1 MNRRLFLQ
9 MALPAL
15 VIGLLLFGTCLVSA
29 WYVQRLQ
36 ANLARILSENVTSQ
50 EAAQEL
56 EIRVR
61 QLRFHSLLYLI
72 DPAPAR
78 RPPIDQDHQNF
89 EHALRVAQASASTE
103 DERRCVRQIEAG
115 YRQYHSEMDHLL
127 AAAPQERSR
136 ADLAKLVD
144 AHPVRHVVDP
154 SQELLRLNKEEMER
168 TSQESQRVARQAHL
182 MMILLGIVGP
192 LSGLITGY
200 GMARALSRSIYQL
213 SVRVRDMAQ
222 RLDQDVASVSIEAAG
237 DLQKLDRQLERVVR
251 QVEEVAERQQ
261 RHQREMLRAE
271 QLAAVGQ
278 LAASV
283 AHEVRNPLTSV
294 KMLVELAIRPRDP
307 KPLTANDLRV
317 IHGEVT
323 RLEQTVQSFLDFAR
337 LPKPRRVACDVRE
350 VAAAAVELV
359 RARAGQQNVEVNV
372 RCPDQPVRAAL
383 DPDQLRT
390 VLVNLCLNAL
400 DAMPR
405 GGCLTIA
412 LDPAPDGEI
421 ALVVTD
427 TGPGIDP
434 EMFGRLFTP
443 FASTKP
449 TGTGLGLSLSR
460 RIVEEHGGHLTAD
473 NRPTGGARFTIRL
486 PAGQDAAP
494 EKTSLHPPPLEPVH

>member
-1 MNRRLFLQ
+1 MNRRLLFQ
-9 MALPAL
+9 MALPAV
-15 VIGLLLFGTCLVSA
+15 VIGLLLFGACLASA
-29 WYVQRLQ
+29 WYVQHLQ

-50 EAAQEL
+50 QAAQEL

-72 DPAPAR
+72 DPGPDR
-78 RPPIDQDHQNF
+78 RRRIEEDHQNF
-89 EHALRVAQASASTE
+89 ESALRLAQASARTD
-103 DERRCVRQIEAG
+103 DERRSVQKIEAG
-115 YRQYHSEMDHLL
+115 YRQYHSEMDQLL
-127 AAAPQERSR
+127 AAAPPERSR
-136 ADLAKLVD
+136 GDLAKLID
-144 AHPVRHVVDP
+144 AHPLRHVVDP
-154 SQELLRLNKEEMER
+154 AQELLLVNKEEVER
-168 TSQESQRVARQAHL
+168 TSRESERVARQAQL
-182 MMILLGIVGP
+182 VMILLGVLGP
-192 LSGLITGY
+192 LSGALTGY
-200 GMARALSRSIYQL
+200 GMARGLSRSIYQL

-222 RLDQDVASVSIEAAG
+222 RLEQDVASVSIEAEG
-237 DLQKLDRQLERVVR
+237 DLQKLDQQLAQVVR

-317 IHGEVT
+317 IHGEIT
-323 RLEQTVQSFLDFAR
+323 RLEQTVQGFLDFAR
-337 LPKPRRVACDVRE
+337 LPKPRRVACELRDMV
-350 VAAAAVELV
+350 AAAVELV
-359 RARAGQQNVEVNV
+359 RARARQQKVEIRVSGPQEPLQAYV
-372 RCPDQPVRAAL
+372 

-390 VLVNLCLNAL
+390 VLVNLELNAL

-405 GGCLTIA
+405 GGSLSIDLEATPG
-412 LDPAPDGEI
+412 DEVG
-421 ALVVTD
+421 LVLTD

-434 EMFGRLFTP
+434 EMMGRLFTP

-460 RIVEEHGGHLTAD
+460 RIIEEHGGQLTAR
-473 NRPTGGARFTIRL
+473 NEPAGGARFTIRL
-486 PAGQDAAP
+486 PAHAGCTP
-494 EKTSLHPPPLEPVH
+494 EPLAMAPLESVR